1 MERKREP
8 SVGVSMIKRI
18 MVAVDGS
25 DSAKKAAEVALDIA
39 GKYRAELHVLYAIN
53 PPIPSI
59 AYSFPSMTP
68 PTPSQAEI
76 DAYYATAKK
85 AAMAIVGQTVSEAQ
99 KRGLNAKPEIPEAAV
114 SVVETIIN
122 HVATDKVD
130 LIVIGSRGLGGFK
143 RLLLG
148 SVSSGVVTHAPCPVL
163 VVR

>member
-1 MERKREP
+1 MF
-8 SVGVSMIKRI
+8 KRI

-25 DSAKKAAEVALDIA
+25 ESAKKAAEVALDIT
-39 GKYRAELHVLYAIN
+39 GKYKAELHVLYAIN

-85 AAMAIVGQTVSEAQ
+85 TAMAIVEQTVSEAQ
-99 KRGLNAKPEIPEAAV
+99 KRGINAKPEIPEATG
-114 SVVETIIN
+114 SVVETLIN
-122 HVATDKVD
+122 HAVDDKVD
-130 LIVIGSRGLGGFK
+130 LIVMGSRGLGGFK
-143 RLLLG
+143 KLLLG
-148 SVSSGVVTHAPCPVL
+148 SVSSGVITHAPCPVL

>member
-1 MERKREP
+1 MEKTREP
-8 SVGVSMIKRI
+8 SVEVSMFKRI
-18 MVAVDGS
+18 MAAVDGS
-25 DSAKKAAEVALDIA
+25 ESSRKASEVALDVA
-39 GKYRAELHVLYAIN
+39 GKYKAELHVLYAIN

-76 DAYYATAKK
+76 DAYYANAKK

-99 KRGLNAKPEIPEAAV
+99 RRGINAEPEIPEATL
-114 SVVETIIN
+114 SVVETIVN
-122 HVATDKVD
+122 HAASDKVD

-143 RLLLG
+143 KLLLG